1 MHRFLHH
8 KYTISEPHL
17 TYSSTP
23 FARTLVWERSQSC
36 ETVRIYLL
44 LAAVRKR
51 PMFMYILS
59 YNYHVANKNLFFIYK
74 ALIQA
79 LSPCPWIHI
88 FRYFKKWWHLVY
100 NKFFCSF
107 SLHSTLATKLFTT
120 TGLLKRWCIVHISY
134 SCSTF
139 VQSGE
144 RLSDGAF
151 SPRDH
156 KHGSGEEHNNAF
168 DHEAILGSRKDAEEY
183 DDLPPE
189 EAKKRLRVSDSKQV
203 WNLIGFASQVL
214 LGKMDRNLD
223 EQIDRK
229 ELYAWIL
236 RSFKYIFSKL
246 NL

>member
-1 MHRFLHH
+1 MRN
-8 KYTISEPHL
+8 
-17 TYSSTP
+17 
-23 FARTLVWERSQSC
+23 W
-36 ETVRIYLL
+36 IYLL

-51 PMFMYILS
+51 PIFMYILS

-79 LSPCPWIHI
+79 LSPCLWIHI

-120 TGLLKRWCIVHISY
+120 TGLLKRWCTVHISY
-134 SCSTF
+134 TCSTF

-189 EAKKRLRVSDSKQV
+189 EAKKRLKVSGSIQDVKSY
-203 WNLIGFASQVL
+203 WFCLPGSPWED
-214 LGKMDRNLD
+214 G
-223 EQIDRK
+223 
-229 ELYAWIL
+229 
-236 RSFKYIFSKL
+236 
-246 NL
+246 

>member
-1 MHRFLHH
+1 MRN
-8 KYTISEPHL
+8 
-17 TYSSTP
+17 
-23 FARTLVWERSQSC
+23 W
-36 ETVRIYLL
+36 IYLL

-51 PMFMYILS
+51 PIFMYILS

-74 ALIQA
+74 ELIQA
-79 LSPCPWIHI
+79 LSSCLWKHI

-120 TGLLKRWCIVHISY
+120 TGLLKRWCVVHISY
-134 SCSTF
+134 TCSTF

>member
-1 MHRFLHH
+1 MAYKSRQRKSYLNAPFLHH

-79 LSPCPWIHI
+79 LSPCLWIHI

-100 NKFFCSF
+100 NKFFYSF

-120 TGLLKRWCIVHISY
+120 TGLLKRWCTVHISY
-134 SCSTF
+134 TCSAF

-189 EAKKRLRVSDSKQV
+189 EAKKRLRVSDFKQV
-203 WNLIGFASQVL
+203 
-214 LGKMDRNLD
+214 
-223 EQIDRK
+223 
-229 ELYAWIL
+229 
-236 RSFKYIFSKL
+236 
-246 NL
+246 